1 MSVPVQITYRHLTA
15 SESID
20 ACIRDEADA
29 LSSLAGE
36 VRSCHVVVELAHFH
50 PRRFHVRVHLPARHG
65 EVDVTHTPPAGVEED
80 AGACVRAAFDV
91 ARRQLQSQSDRQR
104 AG

>member
-15 SESID
+15 SESLD
-20 ACIRDEADA
+20 AVIREEADA

-50 PRRFHVRVHLPARHG
+50 PRRFHVRVHLSARHG
-65 EVDVTHTPPAGVEED
+65 EVDVTHTPQEIED
-80 AGACVRAAFDV
+80 DAPACVRAAFET
-91 ARRQLQSQSDRQR
+91 ARRQLQSQSERLR
-104 AG
+104 SA

>member
-15 SESID
+15 SESLD
-20 ACIRDEADA
+20 ACIHEEAEA

-50 PRRFHVRVHLPARHG
+50 PRRFHVRVHLKARAG
-65 EVDVTHTPPAGVEED
+65 EVDATHTPTEVQED
-80 AGACVRAAFDV
+80 AAACIRAAFDV
-91 ARRQLQSQSDRQR
+91 ARRQLQSQAERQR
-104 AG
+104 AS